1 MYTRPCFTI
10 CHACGDEC
18 RLDEITTGDTM
29 RDEALS
35 ILGVRDES
43 TVCLACAERA
53 EREVDEAEANA
64 EAEAAGIFEERA
76 ESYRASLDAMLS
88 ALGADHDAP
97 ALPWSLAWCREDGA
111 MAGSL

>member
-1 MYTRPCFTI
+1 MLYSRPCLTI

-29 RDEALS
+29 RDEALA

-53 EREVDEAEANA
+53 EREVDDAADALELDSDPAFASVCDARRDAWIEAMESAVLA
-64 EAEAAGIFEERA
+64 DVAVAA
-76 ESYRASLDAMLS
+76 
-88 ALGADHDAP
+88 
-97 ALPWSLAWCREDGA
+97 
-111 MAGSL
+111 